1 VETLTRITKNFL
13 CLILLVVLSTTSS
26 QDSHARGIKRGN
38 IIRDSEIEATLH
50 AFATPLFKA
59 AGLDPG
65 KMHLY
70 LIFDPELNAFATTSY
85 SIFMNTGLIIKAR
98 NASEVIGVL
107 AHEIGHIAGG
117 HLMRR
122 EEMMK
127 KATAIAIASAI
138 LGGAAMVA
146 GGGDA
151 GAGILTGGMTA
162 ADNMMMHY
170 NRGQEASADQAAV
183 RFLEKLHWP
192 TQGLQTF
199 MQTLASQELLGAS
212 QQDPYARSHP
222 LSQDRVS
229 FLQHAASLSLNN
241 HLPSGFDSSF
251 GRMVVKLKAFTQSP
265 MQTLLEYPSSDNR
278 PEARLARAVAYF
290 LSAQTSQAL
299 ELVQTL
305 TKEFPQDPYYWD
317 LQGQIS
323 FESGDIPQAVKA
335 YARAVSLVPKDAL
348 FHVLYAQSLLEE
360 NDKWAPK
367 AQKHLETSLTLESEN
382 PFAWRLLA
390 VAYGRQQ
397 KTGMAALCLAE
408 EAWVI
413 GQYKIAYQQSKRAL
427 KTLTQSQ
434 ERLRAQ
440 DIQNMAKRA
449 LSENGSRDLDG
460 LDAS

>member
-1 VETLTRITKNFL
+1 METFTRITKSFL
-13 CLILLVVLSTTSS
+13 SLMLLVVLWATSN
-26 QDSHARGIKRGN
+26 QDLHARGIKRGN

-50 AFATPLFKA
+50 TFATPLFKA
-59 AGLDPG
+59 AGLDPE

-70 LIFDPELNAFATTSY
+70 LIFDPELNAFATTNY

-138 LGGAAMVA
+138 LGGAAIAA

-151 GAGILTGGMTA
+151 GTGILTGGMTA
-162 ADNMMMHY
+162 ADNVMMHY
-170 NRGQEASADQAAV
+170 SRGQEASADQAAV

-192 TQGLQTF
+192 TQGLQSF
-199 MQTLASQELLGAS
+199 MKTLASQELLGAS

-222 LSQDRVS
+222 LSQDRVT
-229 FLQHAASLSLNN
+229 FLEHAASLSLNN
-241 HLPSGFDSSF
+241 HLPTPFEPSF
-251 GRMVVKLKAFTQSP
+251 KRMVVKLKAFTQSP
-265 MQTLLEYPSSDNR
+265 MQTLMEYPASDNR

-299 ELVQTL
+299 ELTRSL
-305 TKEFPQDPYYWD
+305 TKEFPHDPYYWD
-317 LQGQIS
+317 LQGQIA
-323 FESGDIPQAVKA
+323 FESGDIPQAVEA
-335 YARAVSLVPKDAL
+335 YGRAVSLVPKDAL
-348 FHVLYAQSLLEE
+348 FHVMYAQSLLE
-360 NDKWAPK
+360 NGDQGASK
-367 AQKHLETSLTLESEN
+367 AQKHLETSLSLEPDN

-408 EAWVI
+408 EACVI
-413 GQYKIAYQQSKRAL
+413 GAYKVAYQQSKRAL

-440 DIQNMAKRA
+440 DIQNMAKRE
-449 LSENGSRDLDG
+449 LSESGDRNLEDSDD
-460 LDAS
+460 